1 MIIKRKRT
9 LFVNLL
15 RILPNF
21 SSQPIRFK
29 VKKKKAL
36 FTNSSQFYF
45 SLQRIGYR
53 SLEIISKIHPVIVNQ
68 KPVARKLPSLSIEP
82 RFSYSEITEIITI
95 ERTTLACSSRVFLL
109 SHPLFREFVC
119 RAEIGRDKRV
129 HFPRSIT
136 RVQPS
141 ESLWKLLTVTRN
153 GGGRG
158 GKEKEKKR
166 KEGRR
171 DNEGKIYGPV
181 KKGKSQLRNYR

>member
-153 GGGRG
+153 GGEG
-158 GKEKEKKR
+158 GGGEEKRRKRKGR
-166 KEGRR
+166 KEGAITK
-171 DNEGKIYGPV
+171 EKFMGP
-181 KKGKSQLRNYR
+181 